1 MAFISEQKNR
11 GVCVN
16 IELVF
21 NFKVTNVFFK
31 KKICAF

>member
-21 NFKVTNVFFK
+21 NFKVTNVL
-31 KKICAF
+31 KKIKICVF